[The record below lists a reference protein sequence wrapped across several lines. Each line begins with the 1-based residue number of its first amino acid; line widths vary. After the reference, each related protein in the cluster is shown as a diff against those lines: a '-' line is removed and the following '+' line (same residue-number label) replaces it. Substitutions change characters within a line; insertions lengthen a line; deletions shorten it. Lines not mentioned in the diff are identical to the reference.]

1 MIQLS
6 LEFFSKYKDQSTF
19 DQIYIINWEDI
30 QNKLERKINYQNSY
44 LAYKSLL
51 LFNKFAK
58 NFLLIATMFLFLDN
72 SLIQN
77 I

>member
-1 MIQLS
+1 M
-6 LEFFSKYKDQSTF
+6 YKALTKF
-19 DQIYIINWEDI
+19 DQIYTLINWEDI